1 MMRLFLFVVS
11 LLPIDAT
18 AASVV
23 AALRVEA
30 DASAFTVQVTEG
42 LTGGYQIAIDCT
54 ENCAKAIHYR
64 ETTGDAPLG
73 LFSRDQNGLVFSIWS
88 GGSAYRVMVWS
99 VAGTSVQKVVELSS
113 RGRPNFLSDAN
124 GRPVIEIFE
133 GDSGIAPPHRVRWT
147 FIKGHFI
154 RSAAKVN

>member
-1 MMRLFLFVVS
+1 MRLFLLTVS

-18 AASVV
+18 AASLV

-30 DASAFTVQVTEG
+30 DASTFMVQVTEG
-42 LTGGYQIAIDCT
+42 LPGGNQIAIDCT
-54 ENCAKAIHYR
+54 ENCTRAVHYR

-88 GGSAYRVMVWS
+88 GGSAYRVIVWS

-124 GRPVIEIFE
+124 GRPAIEIFE
-133 GDSGIAPPHRVRWT
+133 GESGFVPLHRVRWT
-147 FIKGHFI
+147 FIKGHFV